1 MKRLMLGALAV
12 LTLATAGCFPATYTS
27 IQKNP
32 DGSYL
37 LTKNKAGFFTY
48 YGVVYHCTGAGNA
61 LQCAKIDEPG

>member
-12 LTLATAGCFPATYTS
+12 LSLATAGCFPATYSS
-27 IQKNP
+27 ISRNA

-37 LTKNKAGFFTY
+37 LTRNKGGFFSV
-48 YGVVYHCTGAGNA
+48 YGTVYHCTGAGNA